1 MTPEAAFTEVLDH
14 CQPKRL
20 LVLGS
25 LAQSVAEHWLAQ
37 HPGTHFALAGS
48 ADPAAEPVL
57 SEPQDLA
64 LVSDTLEQLDKPAG
78 VLLLGHLR
86 NLGSQQIAV
95 LVSDRAPLQF
105 NDFIGLGFVRQARF
119 EQPVPQTLFTYNI
132 ASYNRKRDWNNPR
145 NWANP
150 EMWDKARW

>member
-1 MTPEAAFTEVLDH
+1 MTPESAFLDLLSH

-20 LVLGS
+20 LALGPFAQG
-25 LAQSVAEHWLAQ
+25 LAEQWLAQ
-37 HPGTHFALAGS
+37 HQGIHFTLAS
-48 ADPAAEPVL
+48 SPDPTAEPAL

-64 LVSDTLEQLDKPAG
+64 LISNTLEDLEKPAA

-95 LVSDRAPLQF
+95 LVNDEAPMQF

-119 EQPVPQTLFTYNI
+119 EEPTPQTLFTYNI
-132 ASYNRKRDWNNPR
+132 ANYNRKRDWNNAR